1 MHPKIEAIFNE
12 AENRYLTPD
21 ELGLISQYVD
31 SLPERLEV
39 YRILR
44 DRELEMMQQVADQ
57 LQAAMPGEDIT
68 NLERSIKNAL
78 LLLRYCAMGM
88 LLDDESFVKDRLLG
102 WLQATLSSYNTQAI
116 DTTLHRLL
124 NQQLSQTL
132 SASQLNL
139 FTPILSMAQ
148 NTLLQ
153 KATTPELVP

>member
-1 MHPKIEAIFNE
+1 MHPQIEAIFDE

-31 SLPERLEV
+31 SLPERLEA
-39 YRILR
+39 YRTLR
-44 DRELEMMQQVADQ
+44 DRELEVMQRVADQ
-57 LQAAMPGEDIT
+57 LQAAMPQEDVK

-102 WLQATLSSYNTQAI
+102 WLQGTLSSYNIQAI
-116 DTTLHRLL
+116 DSTLYRLL

-139 FTPILSMAQ
+139 FTPILTMAQ
-148 NTLLQ
+148 NSLLQ
-153 KATTPELVP
+153 NTPALAMVS

>member
-1 MHPKIEAIFNE
+1 MHPQIEAIFNE

-31 SLPERLEV
+31 SLPERLEA
-39 YRILR
+39 YRTLR
-44 DRELEMMQQVADQ
+44 DRELEVMQRVADQ
-57 LQAAMPGEDIT
+57 LQAAMPQEDIK

-102 WLQATLSSYNTQAI
+102 WLQGTLSSYNIQAI
-116 DTTLHRLL
+116 DSTLYRLL

-132 SASQLNL
+132 NASQLNL
-139 FTPILSMAQ
+139 FTPILTMAQ
-148 NTLLQ
+148 NSLLQ
-153 KATTPELVP
+153 NTAAPVMVS

>member
-1 MHPKIEAIFNE
+1 MHPQIEAIFDE

-31 SLPERLEV
+31 SLPERLEA
-39 YRILR
+39 YRTLR
-44 DRELEMMQQVADQ
+44 DRELEVMQRVADQ
-57 LQAAMPGEDIT
+57 LQAAMPQEDVK

-102 WLQATLSSYNTQAI
+102 WLQGTLSSYNIQAI
-116 DTTLHRLL
+116 DSTLYRLL

-139 FTPILSMAQ
+139 FTPILTMAQ
-148 NTLLQ
+148 NSLLQ
-153 KATTPELVP
+153 NTAAPVMVS